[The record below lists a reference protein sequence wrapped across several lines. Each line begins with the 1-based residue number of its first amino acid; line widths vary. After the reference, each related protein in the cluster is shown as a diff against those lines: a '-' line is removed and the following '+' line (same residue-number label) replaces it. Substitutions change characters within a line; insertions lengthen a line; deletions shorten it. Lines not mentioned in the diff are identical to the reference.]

1 MNKIQ
6 IQTFNIDNFTGVI
19 LAGGQSRRMGRNKAM
34 LKIGNYTIVERVLAA
49 LKEVTDTQLLV
60 TNSPEEYTFLNIPLK
75 SDILPQKGAL
85 GGLYTGL
92 AASETPYCLVVAC
105 DIPFVNPKFLQYMA
119 QRVEG
124 YDIVIPQHRNGYEPL
139 CAVYAKTCIPHI
151 EALFLADC
159 LKIIEV
165 FQYTSM
171 RIITETEIHDFDRDG
186 WMFFNVN
193 TEEDY
198 QQALCVYKG

>member
-1 MNKIQ
+1 MNE
-6 IQTFNIDNFTGVI
+6 TFNIDNFTGVI
-19 LAGGQSRRMGRNKAM
+19 PAGGQSRRMGRNKAM
-34 LKIGNYTIVERVLAA
+34 LKIGNHTIVERVLAA
-49 LKEVTDTQLLV
+49 LKEVTATQLLV
-60 TNSPEEYTFLNIPLK
+60 TNSPEEYAFLNIHKK
-75 SDILPQKGAL
+75 SDIFPKKGAL
-85 GGLYTGL
+85 GGIYTGL

-105 DIPFVNPKFLQYMA
+105 DMPFVNPKFLQYMA
-119 QRVEG
+119 QRIEG
-124 YDIVIPQHRNGYEPL
+124 YDIVIPQHSKGYEPL
-139 CAVYAKTCIPHI
+139 CAIYAKTCMPHI

-165 FQYTSM
+165 FPRVSV
-171 RIITETEIHDFDRDG
+171 RIITETEIHAFDQDG